1 MVRADLA
8 PPDDEGVVDGLA
20 YTLWRPGGEIAG
32 GVVVLHGAGSSK
44 ERHHPFA
51 RACRAA
57 GLAVVVP
64 DLRGHGESDGALD
77 GRAVADVLTVAELLP
92 GGVPRALRGSSMGGY
107 LSLVAAA
114 PLGAAAVVGICPASA
129 TGLRRGLREGQFDFR
144 ADADSLSAFLV
155 EHDETLAIAD
165 LDAPVLLLH
174 AEGDDRVPVAHSRA
188 LATRFRSEHSR
199 LVTTPG
205 GHHRSI
211 QADGDMEAFSVRWL
225 RRTLA
230 GGRG

>member
-1 MVRADLA
+1 MDRTDLA

-20 YTLWRPGGEIAG
+20 YTLWRPAGDIAG

-51 RACRAA
+51 RACKAA
-57 GLAVVVP
+57 GLAAVVP
-64 DLRGHGESDGALD
+64 DLRGHGESEGSLD
-77 GRAVADVLTVAELLP
+77 GRAVADVLTVADLLP
-92 GGVPRALRGSSMGGY
+92 AGIPRALRGSSMGGY

-114 PLGAAAVVGICPASA
+114 QVGAAGVVAICPASA
-129 TGLRRGLREGQFDFR
+129 TGLRRGLREGRFDFR
-144 ADADSLSAFLV
+144 ADEDALSAFLV
-155 EHDETLAIAD
+155 EHDETLAMDD
-165 LDAPVLLLH
+165 LETPVLLLH
-174 AEGDDRVPVAHSRA
+174 AEGDDRVPVAHSRE
-188 LATRFRSEHSR
+188 LATRFRSERSR

-225 RRTLA
+225 KRTLTA
-230 GGRG
+230 GG